1 MLKVFSA
8 SYKGHG
14 EMRKSCIQEKSRK
27 FDPDSVVCL
36 RMSVLVNV
44 AVIFAGIL
52 SIARVF
58 VHVVKKQC
66 DFMMSKE
73 DRVKTV

>member
-1 MLKVFSA
+1 
-8 SYKGHG
+8 
-14 EMRKSCIQEKSRK
+14 
-27 FDPDSVVCL
+27 
-36 RMSVLVNV
+36 MSVLVNV
-44 AVIFAGIL
+44 AVILAGIL